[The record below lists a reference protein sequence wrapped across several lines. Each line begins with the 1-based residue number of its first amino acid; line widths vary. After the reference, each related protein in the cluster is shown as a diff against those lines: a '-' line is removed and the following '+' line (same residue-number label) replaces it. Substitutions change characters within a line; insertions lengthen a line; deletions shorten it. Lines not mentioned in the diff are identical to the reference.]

1 MSSTLFNLLMNNIN
15 EIFDV
20 CFCHPVTFGNIKQ
33 SDLLYADDP
42 ILISETKTGL
52 QSCLGNLQAY
62 CQKW

>member
-1 MSSTLFNLLMNNIN
+1 MNSIN

-20 CFCHPVTFGNIKQ
+20 RFCHPITFGNIKL